1 MKELQM
7 SAPINQG
14 REKRYF
20 PRVDFRSNATL
31 MTTQKK
37 WPVCIIDLSFNGAL
51 AALINPHPLIEGE
64 EVILAIT
71 TDDGEKIKMQGRL
84 AHQRDHFLGIE
95 CRATGIDN
103 QSRLRDL
110 LGKHTPPAD
119 HNRGVNELDAHAS
132 LHTPH

>member
-1 MKELQM
+1 MNATVSE
-7 SAPINQG
+7 G

-31 MTTQKK
+31 MTTKKK

-64 EVILAIT
+64 EVILSIT
-71 TDDGEKIKMQGRL
+71 TDDGERIKMQGRL

-95 CRATGIDN
+95 CRATGIDH

-110 LGKHTPPAD
+110 LDKYAPPAD
-119 HNRGVNELDAHAS
+119 HHRGVNELDSHAS
-132 LHTPH
+132 LHHPTKQH